1 MMSGFFRACALAEIP
16 DGGVKAVD
24 VGGLEL
30 ALVRDRD
37 EVYALRDECSHAQ
50 IALSEGDVEGL
61 EIECWL
67 HGSRFDVRTGEV
79 LNLPATEPVPVYPCK
94 VDGDDVVVD
103 VDNPLLP

>member
-1 MMSGFFRACALAEIP
+1 MSGFSRACTLAEIP

-24 VGGLEL
+24 VAGLEL
-30 ALVRDRD
+30 ALVRAGD
-37 EVYALRDECSHAQ
+37 EVYAIRDECSHAQ

-79 LNLPATEPVPVYPCK
+79 LNLPATEPVLVYPCK
-94 VDGDDVVVD
+94 VDGEDVVVD
-103 VDNPLLP
+103 VDNPLMP